1 MWAPTLL
8 SERQGDAALLPLMLD
23 RYQSAIEF
31 GHDPAHGLFDP
42 DRSGAVSPVT
52 RAVALRK
59 GTEGSISSLTSR
71 LPISTGDVSD
81 AAAAEYLELLA
92 VVLEDGKIIGDEA
105 RGGMGAEQV
114 RGLNE
119 RFLQMMREAA
129 FADQVLTPGELAE
142 LKRAADALAV
152 PGYFDDLQPSTTQSN
167 PAADQSTEVPA
178 AKDAKVHKCGHCRTP
193 GNYRSKCPEMN

>member
-1 MWAPTLL
+1 M
-8 SERQGDAALLPLMLD
+8 
-23 RYQSAIEF
+23 
-31 GHDPAHGLFDP
+31 
-42 DRSGAVSPVT
+42 
-52 RAVALRK
+52 
-59 GTEGSISSLTSR
+59 SSLTSR

-105 RGGMGAEQV
+105 KAPARAAGRGGMGAEQV

-119 RFLQMMREAA
+119 RFLEMMREAA
-129 FADQVLTPGELAE
+129 FADQVLTAGELAE
-142 LKRAADALAV
+142 LKRAADSLAV
-152 PGYFDDLQPSTTQSN
+152 PGYFDDLQPSTTQSY

-178 AKDAKVHKCGHCRTP
+178 AKDAKVRRCGHCRTP